1 MSSLRLLLV
10 RHGETPSNVLGL
22 LDSLPPGPSL
32 TPLGRQQADA
42 LADRLATEPVVAVYS
57 SVAVRA
63 QETAAPVAAR
73 HGLPVRVVAGLHEVS
88 VGDLECSNI
97 PADVTTFV
105 DVYQAWHAGSTDV
118 PMPGGE
124 TGRQVLDRYLPVIA
138 RIRSAHLDGA
148 VVLVGHSAAIRLV
161 GRTLSPNVTAS
172 FADTHFVRNCHT
184 IILEAD
190 GPGWRCL
197 DWAGTPP
204 A

>member
-32 TPLGRQQADA
+32 TPLGRHQADE
-42 LADRLATEPVVAVYS
+42 LANRLATEPVVAVYS

-63 QETAAPVAAR
+63 QETAAPVADR
-73 HGLPVRVVAGLHEVS
+73 HGLPVQVAPGLHEVF
-88 VGDLECSNI
+88 VGDLECSNT
-97 PADVTTFV
+97 PADITAFV
-105 DVYQAWHAGSTDV
+105 AVYQAWHAGDV
-118 PMPGGE
+118 DAAMPGGE
-124 TGRQVLDRYLPVIA
+124 TGRQLLDRYLPVIA
-138 RIRSAHLDGA
+138 RIRATHADGV
-148 VVLVGHSAAIRLV
+148 VVLVGHSASIRLV

-172 FADTHFVRNCHT
+172 FADTHFVRNCHAVV
-184 IILEAD
+184 LEAD